1 MQGVIRTRIR
11 LEWIEG
17 DESKPEQRLSVHDRQ
32 GLKALK
38 RAD

>member
-17 DESKPEQRLSVHDRQ
+17 EESTPEQRLSIHDRQ

-38 RAD
+38 HTD